1 MKRRTR
7 VFCFEIPPHV
17 FVLVHFHYI
26 QIERAVLRR
35 KEERDIDIQ
44 LMGGATSKEELE
56 KATIIK
62 MKNVTGE
69 KDDSVCIAL
78 LKDNGY
84 NMKESIEAY
93 LEI

>member
-1 MKRRTR
+1 M
-7 VFCFEIPPHV
+7 CS
-17 FVLVHFHYI
+17 VLRYPLTLLILSIFI
-26 QIERAVLRR
+26 LQIERAVLRR
-35 KEERDIDIQ
+35 KEERDIDSQ

-56 KATIIK
+56 KAAIIK

-78 LKDNGY
+78 LKDNRY

>member
-1 MKRRTR
+1 VCSVLRYPLTLF
-7 VFCFEIPPHV
+7 FCQFFI
-17 FVLVHFHYI
+17 L

-35 KEERDIDIQ
+35 KEERDIDSQ

>member
-1 MKRRTR
+1 
-7 VFCFEIPPHV
+7 
-17 FVLVHFHYI
+17 
-26 QIERAVLRR
+26 
-35 KEERDIDIQ
+35 
-44 LMGGATSKEELE
+44 MGGATSKEELE